1 MQIVGLFGITMVK
14 ILEELGVMS
23 FVLGLNKCLL
33 LTYYVTI
40 RLPIMFLTTPNAG
53 SSSTS
58 LFLLV
63 SLPVSRLPGKVASEA
78 HFLFF
83 SPTFPYLY
91 RSQIQKENH
100 KFRKTISKTSY
111 QNFSPSKP
119 IHHRVNQSSLSS
131 EILQAYL
138 FLSTELA

>member
-1 MQIVGLFGITMVK
+1 MKSCLFIVIQQIFIV
-14 ILEELGVMS
+14 
-23 FVLGLNKCLL
+23 NLL
-33 LTYYVTI
+33 CYNMLTYYV
-40 RLPIMFLTTPNAG
+40 LNYPNAD
-53 SSSTS
+53 SSSTF

-63 SLPVSRLPGKVASEA
+63 GLPVSRLPGKVVSEA

-100 KFRKTISKTSY
+100 KFKKTISKTSY

-119 IHHRVNQSSLSS
+119 IHHRVNQSFSLSS
-131 EILQAYL
+131 EILQAYP